1 MSPARKVYTSA
12 ESMMDP
18 KSSELDHNRVS
29 RVRELHVQNVR
40 LRQKLDELMEEA
52 RANERKLRRFER
64 LELRLV
70 GMSSLFELIKALIYP
85 DHGASQW
92 DLVTLTLMDPDH
104 EIRRMLAVE
113 GAVLEDHPHL
123 VFCDDLAQLTGIYP
137 HSLFPTLGSYRAAK
151 HGALFPQG
159 QIRPASVALLPLV
172 RYGKLIGSLNIGSV
186 DEARFDRS
194 ARTDFF
200 EHFAAIAA
208 ICIENACNVQRL
220 RRQGLTDTLTSVNNR
235 RFFDQRVQEEV
246 ELARRHGQPL
256 SCMLLDVDFFKKVND
271 THGHQVG
278 DQVLREVAALIR
290 AQLRGSDVLS
300 RYGGE
305 EFAALLSKAGSETAA
320 EVAERVRRHVAEHEF
335 RLPNGATFNVTISI
349 GVATYNPSVAD
360 PRHKPSAE
368 LLVGY
373 ADRCLYGAKG
383 GGRNRVIATGDVP
396 LLEDG
401 VMQ

>member
-1 MSPARKVYTSA
+1 
-12 ESMMDP
+12 MDQ
-18 KSSELDHNRVS
+18 KSSDLETGRTS
-29 RVRELHVQNVR
+29 RVRELHAQNLS
-40 LRQKLDELMEEA
+40 LRQKLDTLMDEA

-70 GMSSLFELIKALIYP
+70 GMNSLFELVKALIYP
-85 DHGASQW
+85 DQGASQW
-92 DLVTLTLMDPDH
+92 DVVTLTLMDPEH
-104 EIRRMLAVE
+104 EIRRMLVAE
-113 GAVLEDHPHL
+113 GAVLDDHPHL
-123 VFCDDLAQLTGIYP
+123 VFCDDLAQLTAMYP
-137 HSLFPTLGSYRAAK
+137 HSLFPTLGAYRQAR
-151 HGALFPQG
+151 HGGLFPQG
-159 QIRPASVALLPLV
+159 QARPASVALLPLV
-172 RYGKLIGSLNIGSV
+172 RYGKLIGSLNIGSI
-186 DEARFDRS
+186 DPNRFDRS

-220 RRQGLTDTLTSVNNR
+220 RHQGLTDTLTSVNNR
-235 RFFDQRVQEEV
+235 RFFDQRLQEEID
-246 ELARRHGQPL
+246 LARRYGQPL

-271 THGHQVG
+271 TYGHQVG

-305 EFAALLSKAGSETAA
+305 EFAALLSKANNETVV

-335 RLPNGATFNVTISI
+335 RLPNGSVFNVTISI
-349 GVATYNPSVAD
+349 GVATYSPAVAD
-360 PRHKPSAE
+360 PRNKPSGE

-373 ADRCLYGAKG
+373 ADRCLYAAKG

-401 VMQ
+401 LMQ